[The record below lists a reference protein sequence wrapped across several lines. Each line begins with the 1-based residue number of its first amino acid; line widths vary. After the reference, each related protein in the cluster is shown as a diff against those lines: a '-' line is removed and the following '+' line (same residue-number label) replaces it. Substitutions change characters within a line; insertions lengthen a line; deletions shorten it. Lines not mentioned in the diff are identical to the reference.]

1 MPLLRPVLRALA
13 IALCLAAPA
22 SALDLQAMTP
32 EERAAFRAEVRAYL
46 IENPEV
52 LMEAIGVLEDR
63 ERNAQAEADLAALR
77 DNRAALLDNP
87 ASWSGGNPEGDIA
100 VVEFVDYRCGYCR
113 RAHDEVAEL
122 IASDGNL
129 RLVLKEFPI
138 LGQDSLIS
146 SRFAIAVMQTAGQ
159 DAYKKAHDALIAL
172 AGPPAPPALRRIAE
186 AAGADPEAVMARM
199 DAPEV
204 TAVIEANHAL
214 AQRLGINGTP
224 TFVIHE
230 TMVRGYVPLPG
241 MRQIVEGQRAKLR

>member
-1 MPLLRPVLRALA
+1 MPLLRPILRALA
-13 IALCLAAPA
+13 IALCLASPA
-22 SALDLQAMTP
+22 AALDLQAMTP

-77 DNRAALLDNP
+77 DNRAALLGNP
-87 ASWSGGNPEGDIA
+87 ASWSGGNPAGDIA

-138 LGQDSLIS
+138 LGPESLTS
-146 SRFAIAVMQTAGQ
+146 SRFAIAVMQTAGPE
-159 DAYKKAHDALIAL
+159 AYKKAHDALIAL
-172 AGPPAPPALRRIAE
+172 AGPPAPPALRRIAD

-214 AQRLGINGTP
+214 ARRLGINGTP

-230 TMVRGYVPLPG
+230 TMVRGYVPLPA